1 MDTDIDT
8 RAGRVNPAE
17 KEKNNEKQHKGREDS
32 MKKPIFRTWDYNA
45 IPWYMFDEDMYT
57 IEEVR
62 YEDDFDLVLAGSVEY
77 LVYLN

>member
-1 MDTDIDT
+1 M
-8 RAGRVNPAE
+8 R
-17 KEKNNEKQHKGREDS
+17 
-32 MKKPIFRTWDYNA
+32 KPIFKTWDYNA

-62 YEDDFDLVLAGSVEY
+62 YEDDFDLVLAGAVEY

>member
-1 MDTDIDT
+1 MGSNAHPT
-8 RAGRVNPAE
+8 E
-17 KEKNNEKQHKGREDS
+17 KEDN

-57 IEEVR
+57 IEEIA
-62 YEDDFDLVLAGSVEY
+62 YSDDFDLVLAGSVEY

>member
-1 MDTDIDT
+1 M
-8 RAGRVNPAE
+8 RVRIKWQEMEE
-17 KEKNNEKQHKGREDS
+17 KMGNMR
-32 MKKPIFRTWDYNA
+32 KPIFKTWDYNA

-57 IEEVR
+57 IEEIR